1 MRMSRSSSSRIT
13 SCSLLALHAMDAKA
27 GTGKCVLNDE
37 KALRLTGNSRHHVS
51 VYQGQTPFVC
61 EDIDCL
67 SFMQWAACCGE
78 FPWFERPIVMWT
90 LEDTDLIEELE
101 AKLHAQQE
109 RLDEVTYDN
118 WSAAKT
124 PGTDQWHQL
133 RKANED
139 I

>member
-1 MRMSRSSSSRIT
+1 
-13 SCSLLALHAMDAKA
+13 
-27 GTGKCVLNDE
+27 
-37 KALRLTGNSRHHVS
+37 
-51 VYQGQTPFVC
+51 
-61 EDIDCL
+61 
-67 SFMQWAACCGE
+67 
-78 FPWFERPIVMWT
+78 MWT